1 MLQRPTSPS
10 CLPPPP
16 PGAGASSQSILPA
29 AAAAAA
35 ISTPATKTINGALAP
50 SDGRF
55 LDTASVGE
63 HQQQQ
68 QEEKQRQQE
77 DEEEELSGDSSIAST
92 EVGGSTAAVGPSRP
106 VDGALT
112 VPTGDSTPAKGDAAL
127 SATESPRAGPIGP
140 LMAVQAK
147 GCRLTNSQLDAPG
160 SRQAYHQKQQSG
172 NHNWEQR
179 QQQEWHQAEQSNRE
193 VAMAASIEESLS
205 SRYMAPPPLPPP
217 SALGAAVILRVL
229 QSPWLCREIASY
241 I

>member
-35 ISTPATKTINGALAP
+35 ISTFGAPATKTINGALAP
-50 SDGRF
+50 SDERF

-77 DEEEELSGDSSIAST
+77 DEEEELSGDSIIAST

-112 VPTGDSTPAKGDAAL
+112 VPTSDSTPA
-127 SATESPRAGPIGP
+127 S
-140 LMAVQAK
+140 
-147 GCRLTNSQLDAPG
+147 
-160 SRQAYHQKQQSG
+160 
-172 NHNWEQR
+172 
-179 QQQEWHQAEQSNRE
+179 
-193 VAMAASIEESLS
+193 
-205 SRYMAPPPLPPP
+205 
-217 SALGAAVILRVL
+217 
-229 QSPWLCREIASY
+229 
-241 I
+241 